1 MCFGR
6 SKKVITMTEVRA
18 RISGIIRAKRDDGV
32 TVSNFQN
39 WATVI
44 ASQGMIE
51 SF

>member
-1 MCFGR
+1 MCFSY
-6 SKKVITMTEVRA
+6 SKKVMTMTEVGA
-18 RISGIIRAKRDDGV
+18 RILGMIHAKRDDGV